1 MAILLTRAGRVE
13 LARAFFADI
22 RNAHSYFYFALGK
35 TTAWADEEAPPTP
48 IDSEIFIKD
57 FRKNIM
63 LTQSISSPDICHL
76 ARRIDWTSGTV
87 YDPYDDSYSPTSLAP
102 SGAQSLADANFYVM
116 TDENKVYKCID
127 NNSNAQSITKPT
139 STSTN
144 TVILADGYNWKFL
157 FQVSS
162 SDQTKFLDAAHIPVR
177 KLTTTPYGD
186 VNGEIDSIT
195 VTNGGS
201 GYDPLDPPTVVI
213 NGDGKVED
221 NDGNPIPLARA
232 TAVVTGDAVTSIT
245 VDEAGSG
252 YTFANISF
260 SGEGGGSG
268 ATADAL
274 LGDTDNNPGLQQAV
288 ENSAIGGALDRI
300 VLISGG
306 QDYVEGDL
314 TIKIVGDGTGAE
326 ATAEIAAGSGTVT
339 GINLTVAGSDY
350 TFANIVFVQNGIG
363 TLASARAVI
372 SPIDGHGNNPVKEL
386 FSTTVGITSS
396 FDDNANTDLFLEND
410 FRQIGLIKNIRE
422 FSRTLNN
429 TNVYTNLTGTPLY
442 AVHVDSSADYALD
455 DIVTTDS
462 DGSFRVIQIRQV
474 TDTGTGAYRVFLQ
487 GIISS
492 AKYALI
498 SSSSILNNQ
507 TQSKPNLVINSCDD
521 PEVDT
526 ATGDVVYIE
535 NRPTISRSADQV
547 ETIKALVNF

>member
-1 MAILLTRAGRVE
+1 MAILLTKTGRVE
-13 LARAFFADI
+13 LARSFFRDI
-22 RNAHSYFYFALGK
+22 KNSNDYFHFALGK

-48 IDSEIFIKD
+48 IDSEIYVKD

-63 LTQSISSPDICHL
+63 LTQTITAAEICHL

-144 TVILADGYNWKFL
+144 TVILADGYTWKFL

-201 GYDPLDPPTVVI
+201 GYDPLNPPTVVI

-252 YTFANISF
+252 YTFANITF

-268 ATADAL
+268 ATAVAL
-274 LGDTDNNPGLQQAV
+274 LGDTDPNPGLQQAV
-288 ENSAIGGALDRI
+288 ENAAISGSVDRI
-300 VLISGG
+300 VVTSGG
-306 QDYVEGDL
+306 QDYIEGDL
-314 TIKIVGDGTGAE
+314 TILIVGDGAGAE
-326 ATAEIAAGSGTVT
+326 ATAVIAAGSGAITSINVT
-339 GINLTVAGSDY
+339 SAGAGY
-350 TFANIVFVQNGIG
+350 TFAVVYFIQNGIG
-363 TLASARAVI
+363 TLASARTVL
-372 SPIDGHGNNPVKEL
+372 SPIGGHGNNPVREL
-386 FSTTVGITSS
+386 FATTVGITIS

-422 FSRTLNN
+422 FSRT
-429 TNVYTNLTGTPLY
+429 NLSPPVSTTLTATPLY
-442 AVHVDSSADYALD
+442 IIDVDSSASYAVD
-455 DIVTTDS
+455 DIITTDS
-462 DGSFRVIQIRQV
+462 GGSFRVVQIRQSDS
-474 TDTGTGAYRVFLQ
+474 TYKIHLQ
-487 GIISS
+487 GVVNS
-492 AKYALI
+492 ARYPLI
-498 SSSSILNNQ
+498 SDSSILANQ
-507 TQSKPNLVINSCDD
+507 TKSLTGLVINSCVD
-521 PEVDT
+521 PEIDVS
-526 ATGDVVYIE
+526 TGDVVYIE
-535 NRPTISRSADQV
+535 NRPTISRSTDQV
-547 ETIKALVNF
+547 ETIKALVKF

>member
-1 MAILLTRAGRVE
+1 MAILLTKLGRVE
-13 LARAFFADI
+13 LARSFYRDI
-22 RNAHSYFYFALGK
+22 QNANDYYHFALGK

-48 IDSEIFIKD
+48 IDSEIFVKD
-57 FRKNIM
+57 FRKKIM
-63 LTQSISSPDICHL
+63 LTQSISSSEICHL

-87 YDPYDDSYSPTSLAP
+87 YDPYDDSYSTTMPAPSDATSLAE
-102 SGAQSLADANFYVM
+102 SKFYVI

-127 NNSNAQSITKPT
+127 NNNNGPSTIKPT

-144 TVILADGYNWKFL
+144 TVILADEYTWKFM

-162 SDQTKFLDAAHIPVR
+162 SDQTKFLDSAYIPVR
-177 KLTTTPYGD
+177 KLTTIPYGD

-201 GYDPLDPPTVVI
+201 GYDPLNPPTVNI
-213 NGDGKVED
+213 LGDGKVED

-245 VDEAGSG
+245 VDEEGSG
-252 YTFANISF
+252 YSFANISF

-288 ENSAIGGALDRI
+288 ENAAIGGALDRI

-314 TIKIVGDGTGAE
+314 TIKVIGDGTGAE

-339 GINLTVAGSDY
+339 RINLTAVGSDY
-350 TFANIVFVQNGIG
+350 TFAHIVFVQNGIG

-372 SPIDGHGNNPVKEL
+372 SPIDGHGSNPVKEL
-386 FSTTVGITSS
+386 FSTTVGITLS
-396 FDDNANTDLFLEND
+396 FDDNENTDLFLEND
-410 FRQIGLIKNIRE
+410 FRQIGLIKNIRK

-442 AVHVDSSADYALD
+442 VVHVDRSADYALD

-462 DGSFRVIQIRQV
+462 GGSFRVIQIRQV

-492 AKYALI
+492 SKYALI